1 MQGSYAGVVGR
12 AYHRVLLGRAEVWEG
27 QQNVEL
33 QGSLAA
39 QSSSG
44 LLWGSGVGEYRRRH
58 GVTGPYPSIKFT
70 RFKEKIL
77 NWLPF

>member
-1 MQGSYAGVVGR
+1 M
-12 AYHRVLLGRAEVWEG
+12 EM
-27 QQNVEL
+27 